1 MKTNRLFALLMAAGV
16 ALGATPAWSID
27 IDKQS
32 GPLKGGFGQ
41 PPDEAALQS
50 RLPQIRD
57 ELWRKFAGCPL
68 GYDEESGIYSIRLT
82 SEVKALDGKTVTLR
96 GFVLPMDG
104 SDRTTHFL
112 LTRNTP
118 VCLYCP
124 PGQPNEVVEVE
135 AAQPLQWSERIVAV
149 TGKLRLVN
157 DQERAVFFKMENARA
172 K

>member
-1 MKTNRLFALLMAAGV
+1 MTTKLSALFIAALI
-16 ALGATPAWSID
+16 ALGSAPALSFD
-27 IDKQS
+27 VDKES
-32 GPLKGGFGQ
+32 GPIKGSLGQ

-50 RLPQIRD
+50 RLPQVRD
-57 ELWRKFAGCPL
+57 ELWRKFVNCPL
-68 GYDEESGIYSIRLT
+68 GYDEETGVYSIQLT
-82 SEVKALDGKTVTLR
+82 PEVKALNGKTVTMR

-104 SDRTTHFL
+104 SDQTKHFL

-118 VCLYCP
+118 VCMYCP

-135 AAQPLQWSERIVAV
+135 AEKPIQWSERIVAV

-157 DQERAVFFKMENARA
+157 DQERAVFFRMENARA